1 VRGKIYMPFEVL
13 VINPGATSTK
23 IAVFRGD
30 EPVFHEQMQHGA
42 DFLRKCA
49 ALSEQIPHRHELIS
63 RALERNGAGG
73 KSFDAVVARGGLL
86 APVRGGV
93 YEVSPKLIEDARS
106 FKYGEHASNLG
117 PILAGDFA
125 SASECKA
132 YVVDPVST
140 DEWTP
145 IARMSGLSGMDRIC
159 RFHALNHKAVA
170 RLVAS
175 EMGRPY
181 EEVTFIVAHL
191 GTGVSVGAHINGR
204 AEDVNDA
211 MNEGSFSID
220 RTGGIPVLSL
230 IDECYSGKYTHG
242 EMMRRVNGNGGV
254 FSYLGTK
261 DMREIEEK
269 EAAGD
274 KFARKVVA
282 ALAYQ
287 IAKDIGSMAAVCKG
301 KVDRVII
308 TGGLA
313 NYDALVGLL
322 TSYVSFIA
330 PVRILPGEEEMGAL
344 ASGALRVLRGEETAL
359 NYVGEIEKALRFA
372 RTSF

>member
-1 VRGKIYMPFEVL
+1 MPFDIL

-23 IAVFRGD
+23 IAAFHD
-30 EPVFHEQMQHGA
+30 DAPVFQELAPHGVDSLEGYA
-42 DFLRKCA
+42 SLLD
-49 ALSEQIPHRHELIS
+49 QIPYRRELIL
-63 RALERNGAGG
+63 RALERNGMDG
-73 KSFDAVVARGGLL
+73 KSFDAVVGRGGLL

-93 YEVSPKLIEDARS
+93 YEVSRRLMDDAGS

-125 SASECKA
+125 AVSGCKA

-140 DEWTP
+140 DEWAP
-145 IARMSGLSGMDRIC
+145 VARMSGLSGMDRVC
-159 RFHALNHKAVA
+159 HFHALNHKAVA

-175 EMGRPY
+175 EMGRGY
-181 EEVTFIVAHL
+181 EEVAFIVAHL
-191 GTGVSVGAHINGR
+191 GTGVSVGAHVNGR
-204 AEDVNDA
+204 VVDVYDA
-211 MNEGSFSID
+211 MNEGTFSID
-220 RTGGIPVLSL
+220 RAGGVPALSL
-230 IDECYSGKYTHG
+230 IDECYSGKHTRE
-242 EMMRRVNGNGGV
+242 EMLRAVNGNGGV

-261 DMREIEEK
+261 DMREIEER
-269 EAAGD
+269 EASGD

-282 ALAYQ
+282 AFAYQ

-313 NYDALVGLL
+313 NYGRLVELL

-330 PVRILPGEEEMGAL
+330 PVKILPGEEEMSAL

-359 NYVGEIEKALRFA
+359 NYIGEIENTLRSA
-372 RTSF
+372 IKSL

>member
-1 VRGKIYMPFEVL
+1 MPFDVL

-30 EPVFHEQMQHGA
+30 VPVFEEPVKHSVDSLG
-42 DFLRKCA
+42 KYT
-49 ALSEQIPHRHELIS
+49 ALLEQIPYRRELIS
-63 RALERNGAGG
+63 RVLERNGMDG
-73 KSFDAVVARGGLL
+73 KSFDAVAGRGGLL

-93 YEVSPKLIEDARS
+93 YEVSPRLIEDAGS

-125 SASECKA
+125 AASGCKA

-140 DEWTP
+140 DEWAP
-145 IARMSGLSGMDRIC
+145 VARMSGLSGVDRVC
-159 RFHALNHKAVA
+159 HFHALNHKAVA
-170 RLVAS
+170 RRVAS
-175 EMGRPY
+175 EMGCGY
-181 EEVTFIVAHL
+181 EELTFIVAHM

-204 AEDVNDA
+204 VADVYDA
-211 MNEGSFSID
+211 MSEGTFSID
-220 RTGGIPVLSL
+220 RAGGVPILQL
-230 IDECYSGKYTHG
+230 IDECYSGKRTRA

-261 DMREIEEK
+261 DMREIEER
-269 EAAGD
+269 EASGD
-274 KFARKVVA
+274 KFARRVVEA
-282 ALAYQ
+282 FAYQ

-301 KVDRVII
+301 KVDRVVI

-313 NYDALVGLL
+313 NYGKLVGLL

-330 PVRILPGEEEMGAL
+330 PVKVLPGEEEMSAL
-344 ASGALRVLRGEETAL
+344 ASGALRVLRGEEAAL
-359 NYVGEIEKALRFA
+359 DYIGEIENALRSA
-372 RTSF
+372 RESL

>member
-1 VRGKIYMPFEVL
+1 MPFDVL

-23 IAVFRGD
+23 IAVFRGN
-30 EPVFHEQMQHGA
+30 EPVFEKPVEHSVDSLKKYA
-42 DFLRKCA
+42 TLI
-49 ALSEQIPHRHELIS
+49 EQIPYRRELIL
-63 RALERNGAGG
+63 RELERNGMDG
-73 KSFDAVVARGGLL
+73 KPFDAVVGRGGLL

-93 YEVSPKLIEDARS
+93 YEVSQRLMEDAGS

-125 SASECKA
+125 CASGCKA

-140 DEWTP
+140 DEWAP
-145 IARMSGLSGMDRIC
+145 VARMSGLSGMDRVC
-159 RFHALNHKAVA
+159 HFHALNHKAVA

-175 EMGRPY
+175 EMGRRY
-181 EEVTFIVAHL
+181 EELTFIVAHL

-204 AEDVNDA
+204 VVDVYDG
-211 MNEGSFSID
+211 MNEGTFSVD
-220 RTGGIPVLSL
+220 RTGSIPILPL
-230 IDECYSGKYTHG
+230 IDECYSGKHAHA
-242 EMMRRVNGNGGV
+242 EMLRAVNGNGGV

-261 DMREIEEK
+261 DMREIEER
-269 EAAGD
+269 EASGD
-274 KFARKVVA
+274 RFARKVVDA
-282 ALAYQ
+282 FAYQ

-308 TGGLA
+308 TGGVA
-313 NYDALVGLL
+313 NYGKLAGML

-330 PVRILPGEEEMGAL
+330 PVKILPGEEEMSAL

-359 NYVGEIEKALRFA
+359 NYIGEIENALRSA
-372 RTSF
+372 RANL